1 MYTHCFTIQNNYQYL
16 YTHCLPFKI
25 ITSLCIQ
32 MDASVSI
39 LSRGLHAWIWM
50 GFLHRLGLH
59 ELYLFH
65 PQP

>member
-1 MYTHCFTIQNNYQYL
+1 MYTHCFT
-16 YTHCLPFKI
+16 
-25 ITSLCIQ
+25 IQ